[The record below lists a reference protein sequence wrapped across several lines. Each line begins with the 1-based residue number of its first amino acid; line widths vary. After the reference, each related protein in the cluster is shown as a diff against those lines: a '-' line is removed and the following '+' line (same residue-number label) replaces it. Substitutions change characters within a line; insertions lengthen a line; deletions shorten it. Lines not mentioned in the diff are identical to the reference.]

1 MRQRMLYIGERDAP
15 EFREAA
21 KWLEAHTES
30 TFLARMDRQQ
40 ILARDPDCVIVA
52 QSRPATFDSTLVESI
67 HRLVPLAATVALLG
81 PWCEGETRTGKPWPG
96 FVRVYWHQW
105 RPRFETMFGAGQRS
119 SPLRLPRTASDV
131 EVLMAPSI
139 PINPPGPD
147 NTNSRLVWLECD
159 PRQKNMLAELVAG
172 FGLTA
177 RTCDDPFE
185 SKAASGTIATDDRSM
200 NGTSVLW
207 IDAHPRV
214 GASRAA
220 MLIERHRPAAT
231 VVTVDFPR
239 PQDIEAWRKAGA
251 TMVLARPWLLDD
263 LAWCLHHAGE
273 VESRLSP
280 RFAA

>member
-1 MRQRMLYIGERDAP
+1 MRQRMLYIGDRDAP

-21 KWLEAHTES
+21 VWLESHTES
-30 TFLARMDRQQ
+30 TFLSKMDRQQ
-40 ILARDPDCVIVA
+40 LLDRDPDCVIVA

-67 HRLVPLAATVALLG
+67 HRLVPLAATVSLLG

-105 RPRFETMFGAGQRS
+105 RPRFEAMFGAELRP

-139 PINPPGPD
+139 PITPPRPD
-147 NTNSRLVWLECD
+147 QAKARRVWLACD
-159 PRQKNMLAELVAG
+159 PRQTSMLAELVAS

-177 RTCDDPFE
+177 RACDDLLETKTSSAPP
-185 SKAASGTIATDDRSM
+185 AADDRSM
-200 NGTSVLW
+200 NATSVLW
-207 IDAHPRV
+207 IDAHPRA
-214 GASRAA
+214 GASQAA

-239 PQDIEAWRKAGA
+239 PQDIEAWRKAGDRKS
-251 TMVLARPWLLDD
+251 T
-263 LAWCLHHAGE
+263 
-273 VESRLSP
+273 RLNSSH
-280 RFAA
+280 